1 MWRLVL
7 LCLSLISPRIGAD
20 KLDKAL
26 ASAIF
31 PPSSS
36 KCQGAGSSTS
46 FNTTYASTTAI
57 SKWDIVNAQYEEDV
71 FKIDMIHS
79 DSSENRSWTLRLGKG
94 GQIASFI
101 VASGEAISN
110 QASETAAWNDLVQ
123 QMVAVNSN
131 SNTPDDPSFIH
142 QAGPYMKDTGYV
154 TTGSQAKLRR
164 RNYDIY

>member
-1 MWRLVL
+1 MWDV
-7 LCLSLISPRIGAD
+7 
-20 KLDKAL
+20 
-26 ASAIF
+26 
-31 PPSSS
+31 
-36 KCQGAGSSTS
+36 
-46 FNTTYASTTAI
+46 
-57 SKWDIVNAQYEEDV
+57 VNAQYEEDV

-79 DSSENRSWTLRLGKG
+79 DSNENRSWTLRLGKG

-131 SNTPDDPSFIH
+131 ANTPDDPSFIH

-154 TTGSQAKLRR
+154 TSQAKLRR
-164 RNYDIY
+164 RNYDIYRYTFSDINASPPSQQHAAAILFPKPRFAV